1 MTLGGPSA
9 VLAHSGAYVSA
20 LKNAAA
26 GGGVEGTVLCD
37 AIANLTMWPGAE
49 MVSLWSPNPYIDDD
63 ALETAEL
70 TCESA
75 TWGAQCMGAPCY
87 RVQYNSTPDV
97 FNVTCVC
104 PVKAFDSGLQVP
116 DTRAG
121 ICDEASTNR
130 SCAVVTGTYW
140 EYESYAKLSEAI
152 VRLGDADAQP
162 DPSTC
167 KNDCVNCCTDCDYD
181 DIAPPDDT
189 AYYSQPGSY
198 YAPQ

>member
-1 MTLGGPSA
+1 M
-9 VLAHSGAYVSA
+9 
-20 LKNAAA
+20 
-26 GGGVEGTVLCD
+26 LCD
-37 AIANLTMWPGAE
+37 AIANRTMWPGAE

-70 TCESA
+70 ECEGA

-87 RVQYNSTPDV
+87 DVRYNSTPDV

-104 PVKAFDSGLQVP
+104 PVKAFDSGLTVP

-121 ICDEASTNR
+121 ICDEATTNS

-167 KNDCVNCCTDCDYD
+167 KNDCVKCCTDCDYD

-189 AYYSQPGSY
+189 AYYSQPGYY